1 MLNVLRAWVD
11 RYFSDEEAL
20 LLAILLA
27 FGLVIIL
34 TIGVIIAP
42 LLTGI
47 VFAFVLQGVIKFL
60 TRRHVAEWAA
70 VALTYLL
77 FLSALAAT
85 LVFVIPNVLRQLRAL
100 FDEAPE
106 MLAEMRELLT
116 DLPNKYPAFVS
127 ADLISGWSEMLQ
139 GEAGNIGQW
148 LLSASISQ
156 LPLLVT
162 VVVYLLLVPILVF
175 FFLKD
180 KDDILR
186 WTLSF
191 LPRERPLLDRIG
203 LEMNLQMANY
213 VRGKFLEIIIA
224 GSATYVVF
232 ATFDLDYAAL
242 LGLLVGLSVIVP
254 YVGIAV
260 VTVPVLLI
268 AYLQFGFGATFAW
281 ILLWY
286 TLVQALDGFVL
297 VPVLFSEA
305 VNLHPV
311 AIIAAI
317 LVFGSLGGLWGVFF
331 AIPLATLIK
340 AIIYAW
346 PQSGTDRESDPA

>member
-1 MLNVLRAWVD
+1 MLNVFRAWVD

-20 LLAILLA
+20 LLAILLGA
-27 FGLVIIL
+27 GLVIIV
-34 TIGVIIAP
+34 TMGAIIAP

-60 TRRHVAEWAA
+60 TRRHLAEWAA
-70 VALTYLL
+70 VAVAYLL
-77 FLSALAAT
+77 FLGALVAS
-85 LVFVIPNVLRQLRAL
+85 LVFVIPSVLRQLRSL
-100 FDEAPE
+100 FDEAPD
-106 MLAEMRELLT
+106 MLAQMREILNE
-116 DLPNKYPAFVS
+116 LPEKYPGYVS
-127 ADLISGWSEMLQ
+127 EDLIRGWTEMLQ

-162 VVVYLLLVPILVF
+162 IVVYLLLVPILVF

-180 KDDILR
+180 KDELLE
-186 WTLSF
+186 WTVSF
-191 LPRERPLLDRIG
+191 LPKERPLLNRIG
-203 LEMNLQMANY
+203 FEMNEQMANY
-213 VRGKFLEIIIA
+213 VRGKFLEVIIA
-224 GSATYVVF
+224 GGATYLVF
-232 ATFDLDYAAL
+232 AIFGLDYGAL

-260 VTVPVLLI
+260 VTVPVVFI
-268 AYLQFGFGATFAW
+268 AYLQFGLGATFAW

-317 LVFGSLGGLWGVFF
+317 LVFGSLWGLWGVFF

-346 PQSGTDRESDPA
+346 PRAVAEEPETT

>member
-1 MLNVLRAWVD
+1 MLNVFRGWVD

-20 LLAILLA
+20 LLAILLGV
-27 FGLVIIL
+27 GLVIIV
-34 TIGVIIAP
+34 TMGAIIAP

-60 TRRHVAEWAA
+60 TRRHVAGWLA
-70 VALTYLL
+70 VTLAYLL
-77 FLSALAAT
+77 FLGVMVAS
-85 LVFVIPNVLRQLRAL
+85 LVFVIPSVLRQLRTL
-100 FDEAPE
+100 FDEAPD
-106 MLAEMRELLT
+106 MLAQMREILNE
-116 DLPNKYPAFVS
+116 LPEKYPGYVS
-127 ADLISGWSEMLQ
+127 EDLIRGWTEMLQ

-148 LLSASISQ
+148 ILSASISQ

-162 VVVYLLLVPILVF
+162 IVVYLILVPILVF

-180 KDDILR
+180 KNELLS
-186 WTLSF
+186 WVVSF
-191 LPRERPLLDRIG
+191 LPSERPLLNRIG
-203 LEMNLQMANY
+203 LEMNVQMANY
-213 VRGKFLEIIIA
+213 VGGKFLEVIIA
-224 GSATYVVF
+224 GGATYLVFVVF
-232 ATFDLDYAAL
+232 GLDYAAL

-260 VTVPVLLI
+260 VTVPVVFI
-268 AYLQFGFGATFAW
+268 AYLQFGLGATFVW
-281 ILLWY
+281 ILFWY
-286 TLVQALDGFVL
+286 TLVQGLDGFVL

-317 LVFGSLGGLWGVFF
+317 LVFGSLWGLWGVFF

-340 AIIYAW
+340 AIIHAW
-346 PQSGTDRESDPA
+346 PPAVGREQEPA

>member
-1 MLNVLRAWVD
+1 MLSVFRAWVD
-11 RYFSDEEAL
+11 RYFSNEEAL
-20 LLAILLA
+20 LLAILLTL
-27 FGLVIIL
+27 GLVVII
-34 TIGVIIAP
+34 TIGAIIAP
-42 LLTGI
+42 LLSGI

-60 TRRHVAEWAA
+60 TRRRMAEWLA
-70 VALTYLL
+70 VTLAYLL
-77 FLSALAAT
+77 FLSVLVTA
-85 LVFVIPNVLRQLRAL
+85 LVFVIPSVLRQLRAL

-106 MLAEMRELLT
+106 MLTQVREILAE
-116 DLPNKYPAFVS
+116 LPQKYPGYVS
-127 ADLISGWSEMLQ
+127 EDLITGWTEMLQ

-162 VVVYLLLVPILVF
+162 IVVYLLLVPILVF

-180 KDDILR
+180 KDEILR

-191 LPRERPLLDRIG
+191 LPKDRPLLDRIG
-203 LEMNLQMANY
+203 FEMNVQMANY
-213 VRGKFLEIIIA
+213 VRGKFLEVIIA
-224 GSATYVVF
+224 GGATYVVF
-232 ATFDLDYAAL
+232 VFFDLDYAAL

-260 VTVPVLLI
+260 VTVPVIFI

-281 ILLWY
+281 IMLWY

-317 LVFGSLGGLWGVFF
+317 LIFGSLWGLWGVFF

-346 PQSGTDRESDPA
+346 PQSVASDDSAVA